1 MIKKILKRF
10 FPLPA
15 KNANESEKR
24 IMDKLFSIQRE
35 NSILLDEISF
45 LTNRKKTNL
54 RNGGKNSPK
63 ELKEWYFNISGG
75 RTLNLE
81 NPQTFTEKLNW
92 LKLNDRNPMKVLLAD
107 KFLAPRYAEHITHG
121 KIKTTKLLGRWENAH
136 DIDFGA
142 LPQKF
147 VLKCNHGSS
156 MNIIVEDKTELDI
169 LETTKKLNE
178 WLRTNYTEFGN
189 CGEWNY
195 SYIKPCVIAEEFMTD
210 GHESLVD
217 YKFHCFNGEPKIV
230 EIQSDH
236 YNGRPVSSFYD
247 LEWNKLDI
255 KRKDFFAPTTDIK
268 KPLKFSQM
276 LEFARKLSKDFI
288 YVRMDFFYINNEV
301 YFGEYTFSPGA
312 GWFDFEKTETDV
324 ELGKL
329 LTLPVSS
336 EFSGGGYRCRV
347 ELTPNFRTV

>member
-1 MIKKILKRF
+1 MIKKILKRIL
-10 FPLPA
+10 PLPA

-24 IMDKLFSIQRE
+24 IMDKLFSIQQE

-107 KFLAPRYAEHITHG
+107 KFLAPRYADHITQG
-121 KIKTTKLLGRWENAH
+121 KIKTAKLLGRWENSH

-169 LETTKKLNE
+169 LDTTKKLNE

-217 YKFHCFNGEPKIV
+217 YKFHCFNGEPKIIQIIGDRNFETLKHK
-230 EIQSDH
+230 EIFFDT
-236 YNGRPVSSFYD
+236 N
-247 LEWNKLDI
+247 WNILDI
-255 KRKDFFAPTTDIK
+255 RKTDSEFLAEKIE
-268 KPLKFSQM
+268 KPSKLLKM

-312 GWFDFEKTETDV
+312 GWFDFENPETDV

-336 EFSGGGYRCRV
+336 EFNGGGTDV
-347 ELTPNFRTV
+347 E